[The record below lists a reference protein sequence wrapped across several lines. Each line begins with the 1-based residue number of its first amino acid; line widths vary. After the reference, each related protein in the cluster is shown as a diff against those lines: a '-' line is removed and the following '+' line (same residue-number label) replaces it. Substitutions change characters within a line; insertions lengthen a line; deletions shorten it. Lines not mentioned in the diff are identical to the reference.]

1 LITLVVIRNRVQT
14 RTANALVAVVCATV
28 ASLLLEI
35 THASKHRLV
44 LAKNVVLE
52 ILNRIVMVL
61 ESTTYVQRAVFA
73 TANEDMMRS
82 MVLAKL
88 SDAEFRVR
96 SGWPNKTRES
106 GSG

>member
-1 LITLVVIRNRVQT
+1 VIRNRVQT